1 LVVWLPAHA
10 SEFPEIGLDNPVD
23 MTQVFSLSRYESAQ
37 VKQQAQDHANTTA
50 RGECSRMLRLIS
62 DPFGLKA
69 AINLVRDYLRYLKS
83 SLEEQ
88 KTATAAALDRINYQM
103 GEQLKII
110 KGSDNNLDND
120 ISQIVA
126 SMGNINSSITQLFE
140 CLIEL
145 DRSQKALIARQE
157 KL

>member
-1 LVVWLPAHA
+1 
-10 SEFPEIGLDNPVD
+10 
-23 MTQVFSLSRYESAQ
+23 
-37 VKQQAQDHANTTA
+37 
-50 RGECSRMLRLIS
+50 MLRLIS

-69 AINLVRDYLRYLKS
+69 AINLVRDDLRYVKS